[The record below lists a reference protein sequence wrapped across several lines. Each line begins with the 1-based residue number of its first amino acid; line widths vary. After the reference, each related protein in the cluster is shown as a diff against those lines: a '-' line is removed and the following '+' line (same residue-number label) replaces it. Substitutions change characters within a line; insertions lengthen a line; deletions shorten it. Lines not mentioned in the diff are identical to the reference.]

1 MSPDDR
7 SVGTVA
13 SVQPNRID
21 IVLEFDAPQGSA
33 IVHGEPTAFPRV
45 NGYVLIPSNVGSIV
59 GQIEW
64 IRVRDSSFPRRPG
77 FRDFGLVDVPFPLR
91 EISAVPVGMLVRSAD
106 GTRLALRRGADSLPS
121 VGDAVLIPTADEL
134 SVILSPASG
143 KGRVTVGTAALGGDI
158 PILVDPDLLF
168 GLHLAVLG
176 NTGAGKSSSIAGL
189 IRWSVEAASAET
201 QGDPPVRFIVLDPNG
216 EYHRALGDLNDS
228 VIVLRPDVSDG
239 DGSEVL
245 EVPAWMWDSREWAAF
260 GRAAPQTQR
269 PALNHALTELRSGGE
284 FAGDTTLA
292 LARLLRP
299 ILRSACEQA
308 GDGATYTEWPKQ
320 QDFGRTLSS
329 ISSACG
335 DWLDTMSGPLQV
347 ALQAMFDWASSLE
360 AKRGSDHPQSGQRQ
374 YRGFIPGDAHA
385 IYDLAG
391 AIVQCLPNF
400 APPTSASPDRP
411 VTFRPDA
418 LGPQIESLPDRVP
431 SMSGQRQNLAGL
443 VMRIE
448 GMLRDKRFRNVMG
461 ADSDT
466 TLAGWLDRFMGGAKG
481 RVAIVDLSLVPSDV
495 LELVAGVV
503 TRIVFEASQRHIRIS
518 LERLHTVL
526 VVEEAHRFI
535 PRTAVEGDDEL
546 IAAVTRQTFERVAR
560 EGRKFGI
567 GLVISSQRPAELSPT
582 VLSQCNSYLLH
593 RIVNDRD
600 QDIVRRLVPD
610 NSGALLGELPSL
622 PQRYAILL
630 GAATALPIKIL
641 VRELPD
647 AHRPRSDDPAFWDA
661 WTTAA
666 SAPKW
671 DAVIRDWVGEPP
683 LIEPT

>member
-1 MSPDDR
+1 MSHDDR

-21 IVLEFDAPQGSA
+21 VVLEFDAPQGSA
-33 IVHGEPTAFPRV
+33 IVRGEPTAFPKV
-45 NGYVLIPSNVGSIV
+45 NGYILIPSNVGSIV

-91 EISAVPVGMLVRSAD
+91 EISAVPVGMLVRSGD

-143 KGRVTVGTAALGGDI
+143 KGRVRVGTAALGGDI

-201 QGDPPVRFIVLDPNG
+201 EGDPPVRFIVLDPNG

-228 VIVLRPDVSDG
+228 VVVLRPDPTDG
-239 DGSEVL
+239 DGSEAL

-269 PALNHALTELRSGGE
+269 PALNHALTELRSGG
-284 FAGDTTLA
+284 AIVGDTELS

-299 ILRSACEQA
+299 ILRSACDRA
-308 GDGATYTEWPKQ
+308 SDGVTYTDWQRQQALGRSIASVSAACEVSIPK
-320 QDFGRTLSS
+320 T
-329 ISSACG
+329 I
-335 DWLDTMSGPLQV
+335 GPLQA
-347 ALQAMFDWASSLE
+347 ALQAMLDWASALE
-360 AKRGSDHPQSGQRQ
+360 AQHGFHHAQSGERR
-374 YRGFIPGDAHA
+374 YRDFTRADTQEIDA
-385 IYDLAG
+385 LAD
-391 AIVQCLPNF
+391 AVSECLPDYTQS
-400 APPTSASPDRP
+400 TSASPDLP
-411 VTFRPDA
+411 VTFKPDD
-418 LGPQIESLPDRVP
+418 LGPQIESLPDRIP

-448 GMLRDKRFRNVMG
+448 GMLRDQRFRNVMG
-461 ADSDT
+461 ADSST
-466 TLAGWLDRFMGGAKG
+466 TLAAWLDRFVGGSNG

-503 TRIVFEASQRHIRIS
+503 TRLVFEASQRHVRVS
-518 LERLHTVL
+518 LERVHTVL

-641 VRELPD
+641 VRELAD
-647 AHRPRSDDPAFWDA
+647 AHRPRSDDPAFWQA
-661 WTTAA
+661 WTTAR

-671 DAVIRDWVGEPP
+671 DAVIRDWLGEPP
-683 LIEPT
+683 AI